1 MCKKENF
8 YTYLCSIL
16 LIMYEYLHNYE
27 LPQIQHNLCKI
38 FTHFFYSAL
47 SVAWINNSSLVDILF
62 RVHIIQVELFFE
74 KTQFIIYLKGG
85 LNYSSLE
92 QYANLLIGL
101 IVLISE
107 TLSEKLR

>member
-38 FTHFFYSAL
+38 FTHFFYSVPKSDLRNKFFVEISSVGL
-47 SVAWINNSSLVDILF
+47 SNIHWRKINKNVTKLLEKIILF
-62 RVHIIQVELFFE
+62 GIINK
-74 KTQFIIYLKGG
+74 KTFKDRRLKRKKKEYKVVIFCI
-85 LNYSSLE
+85 N
-92 QYANLLIGL
+92 
-101 IVLISE
+101 
-107 TLSEKLR
+107 

>member
-38 FTHFFYSAL
+38 FTHFFYS
-47 SVAWINNSSLVDILF
+47 VINYNKDVVLLNLGLGID
-62 RVHIIQVELFFE
+62 
-74 KTQFIIYLKGG
+74 LK
-85 LNYSSLE
+85 
-92 QYANLLIGL
+92 
-101 IVLISE
+101 
-107 TLSEKLR
+107 

>member
-38 FTHFFYSAL
+38 FTHFFYSVVNFAITVWSECISKNSE
-47 SVAWINNSSLVDILF
+47 SVTSLFHHGSRFILN
-62 RVHIIQVELFFE
+62 I
-74 KTQFIIYLKGG
+74 
-85 LNYSSLE
+85 
-92 QYANLLIGL
+92 
-101 IVLISE
+101 
-107 TLSEKLR
+107 